1 MSKRTFDLFFAC
13 LGALFCLPI
22 MLGIAIAMKLDSPG
36 PLLYRG
42 LRVGKGGRQFHILKF
57 RTMVINAEKIGGPST
72 SDDDPRVTRLGKLL
86 RRWKLDEL
94 PQLINILRGEMSFVG
109 PRPEVPLEVARYDAR
124 QKRLL
129 DVLPGITDYASIRF
143 RNEGEILKGAA
154 DPHQAYRELIQP
166 EKIKLGL
173 EYVDNRSL
181 AIDIKIIFMTVRAVL
196 CG

>member
-1 MSKRTFDLFFAC
+1 MKRTFDLFFAC
-13 LGALFCLPI
+13 LGILVCTPLL
-22 MLGIAIAMKLDSPG
+22 LGIAVFLKLDSRG
-36 PLLYRG
+36 TLLYRG

-57 RTMVINAEKIGGPST
+57 RTMVVNAEAIGGPST

-94 PQLINILRGEMSFVG
+94 PQLANIIRGEMSFVG
-109 PRPEVPLEVARYDAR
+109 PRPEVPLEVARYDER
-124 QKRLL
+124 QRRLL
-129 DVLPGITDYASIRF
+129 EVLPGITDYASIRF

-154 DPHQAYRELIQP
+154 DPHQAYRERIQP
-166 EKIKLGL
+166 EKIRLGL

-181 AIDIKIIFMTVRAVL
+181 ATDVKIIFMTVRAVL